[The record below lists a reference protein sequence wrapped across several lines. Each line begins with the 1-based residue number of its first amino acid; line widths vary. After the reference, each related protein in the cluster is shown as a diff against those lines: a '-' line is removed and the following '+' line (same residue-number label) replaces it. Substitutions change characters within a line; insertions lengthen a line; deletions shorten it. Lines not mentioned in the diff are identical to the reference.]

1 MTPVF
6 LLLLFFS
13 MTAIAPVSFNTGI
26 MMLHSAGIF
35 TLSAE
40 IKIISVMSVGEAEKD
55 ISEIIEEANNGSTNL
70 VDGDVVETSLR
81 NAASCTYYGCKWPK
95 RGSIV
100 YVPVYISTRFSSAER
115 NTIIRGL
122 VSFHSSTCI
131 RFVWRRY
138 ASQRDYIYFY
148 SGPGCSSNIGRKGG
162 HQFISLKKGG
172 CVYHSI
178 VQHEILHALGFHHE
192 HKRSDRDR
200 FVRINWANIQPSQK
214 HNFNRARTNNLWTG
228 YDFNSVMHYSK
239 NAFSRNGKPP
249 SSARIHPKH
258 LEVPDP

>member
-13 MTAIAPVSFNTGI
+13 MTAIAP
-26 MMLHSAGIF
+26 
-35 TLSAE
+35 
-40 IKIISVMSVGEAEKD
+40 GEAEKD

-200 FVRINWANIQPSQK
+200 YVRINWANIKPSQK

-239 NAFSRNGKPP
+239 NAFSRNGKPTIVGTNP
-249 SSARIHPKH
+249 SQTFGGARSMSKNDI
-258 LEVPDP
+258 LRVNRLYRC